1 MSIRQSYKMPT
12 GETSKNTTKESQMH
26 DADVEVADGEL
37 GRVDATR
44 IGAFGQAA
52 AAGGKQYRV
61 LGRWKAGFVFIHTEV
76 GIGILSLPSVLK
88 TLGLIPGLIAILGIG
103 LLATYTAY
111 LYLLFWRRYRHID
124 NLPDAMYVLGGKP
137 LAIVGAVGLI
147 INLSF
152 ACASSVLTMSIALN
166 TLSGHSMCTVAFVG
180 FAALVCYVLCM
191 PRTMNF
197 VSYFSAPATLAIII
211 PIFIVIGSLVHGKP
225 QSAPAVWEKEMHLV
239 GNPSF
244 RSAFSAIL
252 SIFYAFGG
260 RQGFLSVAAEMRDPS
275 RDYVPAL
282 IMLQC
287 FAIPMYLITGGAIY
301 GLAGQYVTSP
311 ALGSAPLIP
320 AKAAYGILLI
330 TLFNT
335 GLFYSHAGI
344 KYLYIVVMRDALKI
358 PEQMTRN
365 NVKSWGIWVSLATA
379 FWTLVFLLANAI
391 PSFSNII
398 GVSSALLVGWF
409 SFGLP
414 GIFWLH
420 LNKGKHFANW
430 KMTSLAVL
438 SYLLIALALFLNS
451 AGMWASISSLI
462 TLFNSK
468 TSTVHGPFTCADNS
482 LF

>member
-1 MSIRQSYKMPT
+1 
-12 GETSKNTTKESQMH
+12 
-26 DADVEVADGEL
+26 
-37 GRVDATR
+37 
-44 IGAFGQAA
+44 
-52 AAGGKQYRV
+52 
-61 LGRWKAGFVFIHTEV
+61 
-76 GIGILSLPSVLK
+76 
-88 TLGLIPGLIAILGIG
+88 
-103 LLATYTAY
+103 
-111 LYLLFWRRYRHID
+111 
-124 NLPDAMYVLGGKP
+124 
-137 LAIVGAVGLI
+137 
-147 INLSF
+147 
-152 ACASSVLTMSIALN
+152 
-166 TLSGHSMCTVAFVG
+166 
-180 FAALVCYVLCM
+180 
-191 PRTMNF
+191 
-197 VSYFSAPATLAIII
+197 
-211 PIFIVIGSLVHGKP
+211 
-225 QSAPAVWEKEMHLV
+225 MHLV

-244 RSAFSAIL
+244 RDAFSAIL

-260 RQGFLSVAAEMRDPS
+260 RQGFLTIAAEMKDPS

-282 IMLQC
+282 IILQC

-365 NVKSWGIWVSLATA
+365 NVKSWGVWVGLATA
-379 FWTLVFLLANAI
+379 FWALVFILANAI

-409 SFGLP
+409 SFGMP

-420 LNKGKHFANW
+420 LNWDKQFANW
-430 KMTSLAVL
+430 KMISLAVL

-451 AGMWASISSLI
+451 AGMWASITSLI
-462 TLFNSK
+462 KLFNSS

>member
-1 MSIRQSYKMPT
+1 MAPQDVSLMEVKQIVVDTTRSQHDFEKGH
-12 GETSKNTTKESQMH
+12 GEIGP
-26 DADVEVADGEL
+26 A
-37 GRVDATR
+37 DATEM
-44 IGAFGQAA
+44 GAFGQAA

-111 LYLLFWRRYRHID
+111 VYLQFWRKHRHID
-124 NLPDAMYVLGGKP
+124 NVVDALRVLGGKP
-137 LAIVGAVGLI
+137 LAIVGGVALI

-166 TLSGHSMCTVAFVG
+166 TLTGHSMCTVAFVG
-180 FAALVCYVLCM
+180 FAALVCYILCM
-191 PRTMNF
+191 PRSMNF

-211 PIFIVIGSLVHGKP
+211 PILIVIGSLVKGKP
-225 QSAPAVWEKEMHLV
+225 QLAPEVWSPEIKLV

-260 RQGFLSVAAEMRDPS
+260 RQGFLTIAAEMKDPHK
-275 RDYVPAL
+275 DYVPAL
-282 IMLQC
+282 IILQT

-320 AKAAYGILLI
+320 AKAAYGILMV

-335 GLFYSHAGI
+335 GLFYSHAGV
-344 KYLYIVVMRDALKI
+344 KYLYIVVMRDLLNI
-358 PEQMTRN
+358 PGEMTTNAVRPW
-365 NVKSWGIWVSLATA
+365 SIWVGLATFFWA
-379 FWTLVFLLANAI
+379 FVFILANAI
-391 PSFSNII
+391 PSFNNII

-409 SFGLP
+409 SFGIP

-420 LNKGKHFANW
+420 MNW
-430 KMTSLAVL
+430 SRQWVSWRSASVAVL
-438 SYLLIALALFLNS
+438 SYLLILLAFLLNS
-451 AGMWASISSLI
+451 AGMWASISSLVKI
-462 TLFNSK
+462 FNSSE
-468 TSTVHGPFTCADNS
+468 STVRGPFTCADNS